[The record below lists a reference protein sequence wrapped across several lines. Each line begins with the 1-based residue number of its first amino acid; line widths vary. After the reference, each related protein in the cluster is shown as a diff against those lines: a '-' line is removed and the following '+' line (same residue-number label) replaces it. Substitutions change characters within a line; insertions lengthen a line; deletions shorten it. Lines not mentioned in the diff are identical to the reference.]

1 MLESLT
7 PVLRRRSS
15 TPRRPRSSAASS
27 SRATSSCGSR
37 WRRCSPRGRRRA
49 EGDVLLHG
57 LVVALSWTTWDLLR
71 AAQEQSVAQARAV
84 VTLMVRSLLGTVADP
99 W

>member
-1 MLESLT
+1 M
-7 PVLRRRSS
+7 
-15 TPRRPRSSAASS
+15 
-27 SRATSSCGSR
+27 
-37 WRRCSPRGRRRA
+37 
-49 EGDVLLHG
+49 
-57 LVVALSWTTWDLLR
+57 ALSWTTWDLLR